1 MFSIYGIQGPV
12 FQGTLENLSRMPP
25 VSATSATRRTRA
37 IQPENEPI
45 DEAELQSLSAQ
56 ATRAYQSMRSEELE
70 RGPLYY
76 ANQIMQHSVITVR
89 DRDTVEQALQTL
101 ISNQIHQAPVLDT
114 EYRLAGIVSDRDLLR
129 ALHVDHDKTSETLL
143 KKVADVMTTPVV
155 AASPQTDIRR
165 IARAMLEQGVEGIPI
180 VNESGNLIGFI
191 SRTDIL
197 GAVVTDPPLRTWR

>member
-1 MFSIYGIQGPV
+1 MFSIYGPQGPV
-12 FQGTLENLSRMPP
+12 FHGTLENLSRMPP
-25 VSATSATRRTRA
+25 VAGPAATRRARA

-45 DEAELQSLSAQ
+45 DEAELQSLSTQ
-56 ATRAYQSMRSEELE
+56 AARAYRSMRSEELE
-70 RGPLYY
+70 RGPLYH
-76 ANQIMQHSVITVR
+76 ADQIMQHQVITVN
-89 DRDTVEQALQTL
+89 DEDTVEQALQTL
-101 ISNQIHQAPVLDT
+101 IKKQIHQAPVLDA
-114 EYRLAGIVSDRDLLR
+114 EHRLAGIVSDRDLLR
-129 ALHVDHDKTSETLL
+129 ALHIDRNKINETLN

-165 IARAMLEQGVEGIPI
+165 IARAMLERGVEGIPI

>member
-1 MFSIYGIQGPV
+1 MFSIYGVQGPV

-25 VSATSATRRTRA
+25 VSAASATRRARA

-45 DEAELQSLSAQ
+45 DETELQSLSAQ

-76 ANQIMQHSVITVR
+76 ANQIMQHEVITVR
-89 DRDTVEQALQTL
+89 DRDTVEQALKTL
-101 ISNQIHQAPVLDT
+101 ISNQIHQAPVLDE

-165 IARAMLEQGVEGIPI
+165 IARAMLDQGVEGIPI
-180 VNESGNLIGFI
+180 VNDSGNLIGFI